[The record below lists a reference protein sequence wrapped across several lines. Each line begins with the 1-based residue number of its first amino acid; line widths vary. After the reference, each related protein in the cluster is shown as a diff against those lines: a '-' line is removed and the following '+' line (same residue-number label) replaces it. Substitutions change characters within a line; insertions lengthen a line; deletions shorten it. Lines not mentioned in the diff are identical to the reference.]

1 MFIYITPF
9 MTTESRL
16 IAIYNN
22 LPRCMGTHTHTQQT
36 SRTLY
41 KTHYHF
47 SLSHHIQTGTK
58 SVIATAPLTTYK
70 PMYPQMC
77 WYQNV

>member
-22 LPRCMGTHTHTQQT
+22 LPRCMGTHTHTT
-36 SRTLY
+36 DIKNTL
-41 KTHYHF
+41 
-47 SLSHHIQTGTK
+47 
-58 SVIATAPLTTYK
+58 
-70 PMYPQMC
+70 
-77 WYQNV
+77 